1 MQISFAPLEGV
12 TTYIF
17 RNAHQ
22 KLYGGVT
29 DYYTPFLTVR
39 QTRKWKTRERRDI
52 DPKRNTN
59 PSLVPQILTNDPSG
73 FLWAARNLSE
83 MGYHEVNLNLGCP
96 SATVVKKHKG
106 AGFLEDPDRLDRFFE
121 EVFDG
126 LSSPEFSGIH
136 LSVKTRIGLTDPS
149 EMKSLLPVFNRYP
162 LHKLIVHPRTMKDF
176 YTGSI
181 HMDVFRMAFED
192 SKNPV
197 VYNGDIVSVKDY
209 QKLIADFPDLQE
221 IMIGRGLIRHPDFA
235 ERILW
240 TDSSEAQKDSLT
252 RFHRFHDLLLS
263 SYVEEMQ
270 EVGNALDKM
279 KDLWFFWKEDFPDQE
294 RAVRKIRKAK
304 TLPAYQEA
312 VQTLWA

>member
-29 DYYTPFLTVR
+29 DYYTPFLAVR
-39 QTRKWKTRERRDI
+39 QTRKWKTREHRDI

-59 PSLVPQILTNDPSG
+59 PHLIPQVLTNDPDG
-73 FLWAARNLSE
+73 LLWAAKNLME

-106 AGFLEDPDRLDRFFE
+106 AGFLEDPDCLDRFFE
-121 EVFDG
+121 DVFDG
-126 LSSPEFSGIH
+126 LSSPELAGIH

-149 EMKSLLPVFNRYP
+149 EMKTLLPVFNRYP
-162 LHKLIVHPRTMKDF
+162 LQKLIIHPRTVKDF
-176 YTGSI
+176 YTGPL

-192 SKNPV
+192 SENPV
-197 VYNGDIVSVKDY
+197 VYNGDIVSVEEY

-221 IMIGRGLIRHPDFA
+221 IMIGRGLIRHPDLA
-235 ERILW
+235 ERILHP
-240 TDSSEAQKDSLT
+240 DPSKIQGDSLN
-252 RFHRFHDLLLS
+252 RFRQFHDLLLS

-294 RAVRKIRKAK
+294 RAIKKIRKAK
-304 TLPAYQEA
+304 TLSAYEEA
-312 VQTLWA
+312 VQAVLP